1 MALKT
6 LREAE
11 TLLVRR
17 FDRSLVER
25 LLGEAFGLP
34 FEPAFHLSLGRVT
47 EAEALRNLSGLKA
60 EVMKWREVLPQRPGW
75 RVVIAE
81 QRFRTVGLTVRLPR
95 ELTVGSTESL
105 LKTLRPNGITTAV
118 WHTALT
124 RLRRFC
130 ETFALTSEESRKSA
144 AAALRSLKLLFP
156 SDTSDREFEAVLRTL
171 SWLLKHPNAGLFP
184 RALPVEGV
192 DSKWLERRRAAL
204 ARLRNTV
211 TGENV
216 SSADFLEHAGLLRLP
231 QFVLVKNAAAWVG
244 EGAAEKVVKLP
255 VETLAKKAPESPV
268 ILIIENEQTALSLD
282 FPDVPIFLA
291 LGYGVTLLAG
301 LPWMK
306 EKGILYFGD
315 LDTHGLAILAECRRL
330 FPQTESVLMDLPTF
344 ERWRDFAVTE
354 PKGAA
359 LSPEHLT
366 PEERALANV
375 LSEGHLRLEQER
387 IPLDTVRGALLA
399 ALAGSVGKKNDRL
412 KRTLFPTS
420 YERVGEKTLQVA

>member
-1 MALKT
+1 MTLKT
-6 LREAE
+6 LREADA
-11 TLLVRR
+11 LLVRR
-17 FDRSLVER
+17 FERSLVER
-25 LLGEAFGLP
+25 LLGEAFGLSY
-34 FEPAFHLSLGRVT
+34 EPAFHLSLGRVT
-47 EAEALRNLSGLKA
+47 EAEAVRDLHGLKA
-60 EVMKWREVLPQRPGW
+60 ELVRWREILPHRPGW
-75 RVVIAE
+75 RVVLAE

-95 ELTVGSTESL
+95 ELTVDSTESL
-105 LKTLRPNGITTAV
+105 IRALQPNGVTPAV
-118 WHTALT
+118 WRTALA
-124 RLRRFC
+124 RLLRFC

-171 SWLLKHPNAGLFP
+171 SWLLRHPNAGLFP

-204 ARLRNTV
+204 ARLWNTV

-244 EGAAEKVVKLP
+244 EEAAEEVVKLP

-268 ILIIENEQTALSLD
+268 VLIIENEQTALSLD
-282 FPDVPIFLA
+282 FRDVPIFLA
-291 LGYGVTLLAG
+291 LGYGVTLLES

-306 EKGILYFGD
+306 EKRILYFGD

-344 ERWRDFAVTE
+344 ERWRAFAVTE
-354 PKGAA
+354 PKGAEP
-359 LSPEHLT
+359 SPEHLT
-366 PEERALANV
+366 PEERALADV
-375 LSEGHLRLEQER
+375 LSAGRLRLEQER
-387 IPLDTVRGALLA
+387 IPLGTVREALL
-399 ALAGSVGKKNDRL
+399 
-412 KRTLFPTS
+412 
-420 YERVGEKTLQVA
+420 RVLDPQEG

>member
-1 MALKT
+1 MTLKT
-6 LREAE
+6 LREADA
-11 TLLVRR
+11 LLVRR
-17 FDRSLVER
+17 FERSLVER
-25 LLGEAFGLP
+25 LLGEAFGLSY
-34 FEPAFHLSLGRVT
+34 EPAFHLSLGRVT
-47 EAEALRNLSGLKA
+47 EAEAVRDLHGLKA
-60 EVMKWREVLPQRPGW
+60 ELVRWREILPHRPGW
-75 RVVIAE
+75 RVVLAE

-95 ELTVGSTESL
+95 ELTVDSTESL
-105 LKTLRPNGITTAV
+105 IRALQPNGVTPAV
-118 WHTALT
+118 WRTAIS
-124 RLRRFC
+124 RLQRFC
-130 ETFALTSEESRKSA
+130 ETFGLTSDDSRRSA
-144 AAALRSLKLLFP
+144 AASLRGLKLLFP
-156 SDTSDREFEAVLRTL
+156 QDTSDREFEAVLRTL

-204 ARLRNTV
+204 ARLWNTV

-216 SSADFLEHAGLLRLP
+216 SAADFLEHAGLLRLP

-244 EGAAEKVVKLP
+244 EEAAEEVVQLP

-268 ILIIENEQTALSLD
+268 VLIIENEQTALSLD

-291 LGYGVTLLAG
+291 LGYGVTLLAN

-306 EKGILYFGD
+306 EKRILYFGD

-375 LSEGHLRLEQER
+375 LSAGRLRLEQER
-387 IPLDTVRGALLA
+387 IPLEEVRGALLA
-399 ALAGSVGKKNDRL
+399 ALAGSVGL
-412 KRTLFPTS
+412 S
-420 YERVGEKTLQVA
+420 GCA

>member
-1 MALKT
+1 MTLKT
-6 LREAE
+6 LREAD

-17 FDRSLVER
+17 FERSLVER
-25 LLGEAFGLP
+25 LLGEAFGLSY
-34 FEPAFHLSLGRVT
+34 EPAFHLSLGRVT
-47 EAEALRNLSGLKA
+47 EAEAVRDLHGLKA
-60 EVMKWREVLPQRPGW
+60 ELVRWREILPHRPGW
-75 RVVIAE
+75 RVVLAE

-95 ELTVGSTESL
+95 ELTVDSTESL
-105 LKTLRPNGITTAV
+105 IRALQPNGVTPAV
-118 WHTALT
+118 WRTALA
-124 RLRRFC
+124 RLLRFC

-171 SWLLKHPNAGLFP
+171 SWLLRHPNAGLFP

-204 ARLRNTV
+204 ARLWNTV

-216 SSADFLEHAGLLRLP
+216 SAADFLEHAGLLRLP

-244 EGAAEKVVKLP
+244 EEAAEEVVKLP

-268 ILIIENEQTALSLD
+268 VLIIENEQTALSLD
-282 FPDVPIFLA
+282 FRDVPIFLA
-291 LGYGVTLLAG
+291 LGYGVTLLES

-306 EKGILYFGD
+306 EKRILYFGD

-344 ERWRDFAVTE
+344 ERWRAFAVTE
-354 PKGAA
+354 PKGAEP
-359 LSPEHLT
+359 SPEHLT
-366 PEERALANV
+366 PEERALADV
-375 LSEGHLRLEQER
+375 LSAGRLRLEQER
-387 IPLDTVRGALLA
+387 IPLGTVREALL
-399 ALAGSVGKKNDRL
+399 
-412 KRTLFPTS
+412 
-420 YERVGEKTLQVA
+420 RVLDPQEG

>member
-34 FEPAFHLSLGRVT
+34 FEPAFHLPLGRVT

-95 ELTVGSTESL
+95 ELTVDSTESL

-130 ETFALTSEESRKSA
+130 ATFALTSEESRKSA

-204 ARLRNTV
+204 TRLWNTV

-216 SSADFLEHAGLLRLP
+216 SAADFLEHAGLLRLP

-244 EGAAEKVVKLP
+244 EEAAEEVVQLP

-268 ILIIENEQTALSLD
+268 VLIIENEQTALSLD
-282 FPDVPIFLA
+282 FRDVPIFLA
-291 LGYGVTLLAG
+291 LGYGVTLLES

-306 EKGILYFGD
+306 EKRILYFGD

-344 ERWRDFAVTE
+344 ERWRAFAVTE
-354 PKGAA
+354 PKGAEP
-359 LSPEHLT
+359 SPEHLT
-366 PEERALANV
+366 PEERTLADV
-375 LSEGHLRLEQER
+375 LSAGRLRLEQER
-387 IPLDTVRGALLA
+387 IPLGTVREALL
-399 ALAGSVGKKNDRL
+399 
-412 KRTLFPTS
+412 
-420 YERVGEKTLQVA
+420 RVLDPQEG

>member
-11 TLLVRR
+11 ALLVRR
-17 FDRSLVER
+17 FERSLTER

-34 FEPAFHLSLGRVT
+34 FEPAFLLSLGRVT

-95 ELTVGSTESL
+95 ELTVASTESL

-130 ETFALTSEESRKSA
+130 ETFALTSDESRKSA

-156 SDTSDREFEAVLRTL
+156 NDTSDREFEAVLRTL

-204 ARLRNTV
+204 ARLWNTV

-244 EGAAEKVVKLP
+244 EEAAEEVVQLP

-268 ILIIENEQTALSLD
+268 VLIIENAQTALSLD

-291 LGYGVTLLAG
+291 LGYGGTLLAN

-306 EKGILYFGD
+306 EKRILYFGD

-359 LSPEHLT
+359 LSPEYLT
-366 PEERALANV
+366 PVERALADV

-399 ALAGSVGKKNDRL
+399 ALAGWVGKKTID
-412 KRTLFPTS
+412 
-420 YERVGEKTLQVA
+420 

>member
-34 FEPAFHLSLGRVT
+34 FEPAFHLPLGRVT

-60 EVMKWREVLPQRPGW
+60 NVTEWREALPQRPGW
-75 RVVIAE
+75 CAVVVE

-95 ELTVGSTESL
+95 ELAVDSTESL
-105 LKTLRPNGITTAV
+105 LKALRPNGITPAV
-118 WHTALT
+118 WRTALA
-124 RLRRFC
+124 RLLRFC

-171 SWLLKHPNAGLFP
+171 SWLLRHPNAGLFP

-204 ARLRNTV
+204 ARLWNTV

-216 SSADFLEHAGLLRLP
+216 SAADFLEHAGLLRLP
-231 QFVLVKNAAAWVG
+231 QFVSVKNAAAWVG
-244 EGAAEKVVKLP
+244 EEAAEEVVQLP

-268 ILIIENEQTALSLD
+268 VLIIENEQTALSLD

-291 LGYGVTLLAG
+291 LGYGVTLLAN

-306 EKGILYFGD
+306 EKRILYFGD

-354 PKGAA
+354 PKGVA
-359 LSPEHLT
+359 LSPEYLT
-366 PEERALANV
+366 PVERALADV

-399 ALAGSVGKKNDRL
+399 ALAGSVGKKAID
-412 KRTLFPTS
+412 
-420 YERVGEKTLQVA
+420 

>member
-1 MALKT
+1 MTLKT
-6 LREAE
+6 LREADA
-11 TLLVRR
+11 LLVRR
-17 FDRSLVER
+17 FERSLVER
-25 LLGEAFGLP
+25 LLGEAFGLSY
-34 FEPAFHLSLGRVT
+34 EPAFHLSLGRVT
-47 EAEALRNLSGLKA
+47 EAEAVRDLHGLKA
-60 EVMKWREVLPQRPGW
+60 ELVRWREILPHRPGW
-75 RVVIAE
+75 RVVLAE

-95 ELTVGSTESL
+95 ELTVDSTESL
-105 LKTLRPNGITTAV
+105 IRALQPNGVTPAV
-118 WHTALT
+118 WRTALA
-124 RLRRFC
+124 RLLRFC

-156 SDTSDREFEAVLRTL
+156 SDTSDREFEVVLRTL
-171 SWLLKHPNAGLFP
+171 SWLLRHPNAGLFP

-204 ARLRNTV
+204 ARLWNTV

-216 SSADFLEHAGLLRLP
+216 SAADFLEHAGLLRLP
-231 QFVLVKNAAAWVG
+231 QFVSVKNAAAWVG
-244 EGAAEKVVKLP
+244 EEAAEEVVQLP

-268 ILIIENEQTALSLD
+268 VLIIENEQTALSLD

-291 LGYGVTLLAG
+291 LGYGVTLLAN

-306 EKGILYFGD
+306 EKRILYFGD

-375 LSEGHLRLEQER
+375 LSAGRLRLEQER
-387 IPLDTVRGALLA
+387 IPLEEVRGALLA
-399 ALAGSVGKKNDRL
+399 ALAGSVGL
-412 KRTLFPTS
+412 S
-420 YERVGEKTLQVA
+420 GCA